1 MTLNEERVPVGLS
14 TSNAPNIATTDS
26 KFPLNDVFQQTD
38 LPSLG
43 RSIFATVKPNGPLA
57 GIFTLTDSHFT
68 TDNSGNYNP
77 DKPRLLLKRSNL
89 TSFPSKPI
97 MTELTVEAIHDLEA
111 MYGENTARTYIAK
124 MLRGLCNNYENEKTL
139 EFLENNAFETPSISI
154 SDSANAETMMFEI
167 TLRVQQLALKMNI
180 KTKRTFSA
188 YAVIPYKY
196 VASIMTTFAY
206 TTAKNT
212 SNTESLLVADFGLMK
227 YYVNPDYDSDTAYVG
242 LRSSEDPFC
251 SSAFFGDYGSQLQTI
266 KDPDTAN
273 DVIVIY
279 NRFGLTMNP
288 IHSENNPLLCK
299 FKFTK

>member
-1 MTLNEERVPVGLS
+1 MNLNEERAPIGLN

-43 RSIFATVKPNGPLA
+43 RSIFVTVKPNGPLA

-68 TDNSGNYNP
+68 TENYDRN
-77 DKPRLLLKRSNL
+77 KQKLILKRSNL
-89 TSFPSKPI
+89 TAFPSKPI

-124 MLRGLCNNYENEKTL
+124 MLRGLCNHYENEKTL
-139 EFLENNAFETPSISI
+139 EFLENNAAETPSISI

-167 TLRVQQLALKMNI
+167 TLRVQQLALKMNS
-180 KTKRTFSA
+180 KRKRTFSA

-206 TTAKNT
+206 NTAKNT
-212 SNTESLLVADFGLMK
+212 SSTESLLVADFGLMK
-227 YYVNPDYDSDTAYVG
+227 YYLNPDYDSDTAYVG
-242 LRSSEDPFC
+242 LRSAEDPFC

-273 DVIVIY
+273 DVIVVY

>member
-1 MTLNEERVPVGLS
+1 MNLNEERAPLGLS

-38 LPSLG
+38 GPSLG
-43 RSIFATVKPNGPLA
+43 RSIFVNVKPNGPLA

-68 TDNSGNYNP
+68 TDNYDRN
-77 DKPRLLLKRSNL
+77 KQKLILKRSNL

-97 MTELTVEAIHDLEA
+97 MTELTVEAVRDLEA
-111 MYGENTARTYIAK
+111 MYGENTARTYVAK
-124 MLRGLCNNYENEKTL
+124 MLRGLCNSYENEKTL
-139 EFLENNAFETPSISI
+139 EFLEKNAVETPSISL

-167 TLRVQQLALKMNI
+167 TQRVQQLALKMNA
-180 KTKRTFSA
+180 KTNRTFSA

-196 VASIMTTFAY
+196 VSAIMTSFAY
-206 TTAKNT
+206 NTAKNT
-212 SNTESLLVADFGLMK
+212 SNTDNLLVADFALMK
-227 YYVNPDYDSDTAYVG
+227 YYVNPDYESETAYVG
-242 LRSSEDPFC
+242 LRNPENPFC

-273 DVIVIY
+273 DVIVVY

-288 IHSENNPLLCK
+288 IHSENNPLLYK

>member
-1 MTLNEERVPVGLS
+1 MNLNEERAPIGLN

-43 RSIFATVKPNGPLA
+43 RSIFVTVKPNGPLA

-68 TDNSGNYNP
+68 TDNYDRN
-77 DKPRLLLKRSNL
+77 KQKLILKRSNL

-97 MTELTVEAIHDLEA
+97 MTELTVEAVHDLEA

-124 MLRGLCNNYENEKTL
+124 MLRGLCNHYENEKTL
-139 EFLENNAFETPSISI
+139 EFLENNAVETPALSI
-154 SDSANAETMMFEI
+154 SDAANAETMMFEI
-167 TLRVQQLALKMNI
+167 TLRVQQLALKMNS
-180 KTKRTFSA
+180 KRKRTFSA

-206 TTAKNT
+206 NTAKNT

-227 YYVNPDYDSDTAYVG
+227 YYLNPDYESDTAYVG
-242 LRSSEDPFC
+242 LRSAEDPFC
-251 SSAFFGDYGSQLQTI
+251 SSGFFGDYGSQLQTI

-273 DVIVIY
+273 DVIVVY

-299 FKFTK
+299 FKFTE

>member
-1 MTLNEERVPVGLS
+1 MNLNEERAPIGLN

-43 RSIFATVKPNGPLA
+43 RSIFVTVKPNGPFA

-68 TDNSGNYNP
+68 PDSSENYDP
-77 DKPRLLLKRSNL
+77 DKPRLILKRSNL

-111 MYGENTARTYIAK
+111 MYGDNTARTYIAK
-124 MLRGLCNNYENEKTL
+124 MLRGLCNHYENVKTL
-139 EFLENNAFETPSISI
+139 EFLEKNAVETPALSI
-154 SDSANAETMMFEI
+154 SDAANAETMMFEI
-167 TLRVQQLALKMNI
+167 TLRVQQLALKMNS
-180 KTKRTFSA
+180 KRKRTFSA

-212 SNTESLLVADFGLMK
+212 SSTESLLVADFGLMK
-227 YYVNPDYDSDTAYVG
+227 YYLNPDYDSDTAYVG
-242 LRSSEDPFC
+242 LRSAEDPFC
-251 SSAFFGDYGSQLQTI
+251 SSGFFGDYGSQLQTI

-273 DVIVIY
+273 DVIVVY

>member
-1 MTLNEERVPVGLS
+1 MNLNEERAPIGLN
-14 TSNAPNIATTDS
+14 TSNAPNIATS
-26 KFPLNDVFQQTD
+26 ASQFPLNDVFQQTD

-43 RSIFATVKPNGPLA
+43 RSIFVTVKPNGPFA

-68 TDNSGNYNP
+68 TDNYDRN
-77 DKPRLLLKRSNL
+77 KQKLILKRSNL
-89 TSFPSKPI
+89 ASFPSKPI

-111 MYGENTARTYIAK
+111 MYGEDTARTYIAK

-139 EFLENNAFETPSISI
+139 EFLENNAIETPSISF

-167 TLRVQQLALKMNI
+167 TLRVQQLALKMNS
-180 KTKRTFSA
+180 KRKRTFNA

-206 TTAKNT
+206 NTAKNT

-227 YYVNPDYDSDTAYVG
+227 YYLNPDYDSDTAYVG
-242 LRSSEDPFC
+242 LRSAEDPFC

-273 DVIVIY
+273 DVIVVY

>member
-1 MTLNEERVPVGLS
+1 MNLNEERAPIGLN

-43 RSIFATVKPNGPLA
+43 RSIFVTVKPNGPLA

-68 TDNSGNYNP
+68 TENYDRN
-77 DKPRLLLKRSNL
+77 KQKLILKRSNL

-139 EFLENNAFETPSISI
+139 EFLENNAVETPSISI

-167 TLRVQQLALKMNI
+167 TLRVQQLALKMNS
-180 KTKRTFSA
+180 KRKRTFSA

-206 TTAKNT
+206 NTAKNT

-227 YYVNPDYDSDTAYVG
+227 YYLNPDYDSDTAYVG
-242 LRSSEDPFC
+242 LRSAEDPFC

-273 DVIVIY
+273 DVIVVY

>member
-1 MTLNEERVPVGLS
+1 MNLNEERAPIGLN

-43 RSIFATVKPNGPLA
+43 RSIFVTVKPNGPLA

-68 TDNSGNYNP
+68 TENYDRN
-77 DKPRLLLKRSNL
+77 KQKLILKRSNL

-124 MLRGLCNNYENEKTL
+124 MLRGLCNHYENEKTL
-139 EFLENNAFETPSISI
+139 EFLENNAVETPSISI

-167 TLRVQQLALKMNI
+167 TLRVQQLALKMNS
-180 KTKRTFSA
+180 KRKRTFSA

-206 TTAKNT
+206 NTAKNT

-227 YYVNPDYDSDTAYVG
+227 YYLNPDYDSDTAYVG
-242 LRSSEDPFC
+242 LRSAEDPFC

-273 DVIVIY
+273 DVIVVY

>member
-1 MTLNEERVPVGLS
+1 MTLNEERAPIGLN

-43 RSIFATVKPNGPLA
+43 RSIFANVKPNGPLA
-57 GIFTLTDSHFT
+57 GIFTLTDSHYT

-77 DKPRLLLKRSNL
+77 DKPRLILKRSNL

-124 MLRGLCNNYENEKTL
+124 MLRGLCNHYENVKTL
-139 EFLENNAFETPSISI
+139 EFLENNAIETPSISF

-167 TLRVQQLALKMNI
+167 TLRVQQLALKMNS
-180 KTKRTFSA
+180 KRKRTFNA
-188 YAVIPYKY
+188 FAVIPYKY

-206 TTAKNT
+206 NTAKNT

-227 YYVNPDYDSDTAYVG
+227 YYLNPDYDSDTAYVG
-242 LRSSEDPFC
+242 LRSAEDPFC

-273 DVIVIY
+273 DVIVVY

>member
-1 MTLNEERVPVGLS
+1 MNLNEERAPIGLN
-14 TSNAPNIATTDS
+14 TSNAPNIATADS

-38 LPSLG
+38 GPSLG
-43 RSIFATVKPNGPLA
+43 RSIFVNVKPNGPLA
-57 GIFTLTDSHFT
+57 GIFTLTDSHYT
-68 TDNSGNYNP
+68 PDNSGKYDP
-77 DKPRLLLKRSNL
+77 DKPRLILKRSNL

-97 MTELTVEAIHDLEA
+97 MTELTVEAVRDLEA
-111 MYGENTARTYIAK
+111 MYGEDKARTYVAK
-124 MLRGLCNNYENEKTL
+124 MLRGFCNSYENEKTL
-139 EFLENNAFETPSISI
+139 EFLEKNAVETPSISL

-167 TLRVQQLALKMNI
+167 TQRVQKLALMMNA
-180 KTKRTFSA
+180 KTNRTFSA

-196 VASIMTTFAY
+196 VSAIMTSFAY
-206 TTAKNT
+206 NTAKNT
-212 SNTESLLVADFGLMK
+212 SNTDNLLVADFALTK
-227 YYVNPDYDSDTAYVG
+227 YYVNPDYESETAYVG
-242 LRSSEDPFC
+242 LRNPENPFC

-288 IHSENNPLLCK
+288 NHCENNPMLYK

>member
-1 MTLNEERVPVGLS
+1 MNLNEERAPIGLN

-43 RSIFATVKPNGPLA
+43 RSIFVTVKPNGPLA

-68 TDNSGNYNP
+68 TDNYDRN
-77 DKPRLLLKRSNL
+77 KQKLILKRSNL

-124 MLRGLCNNYENEKTL
+124 MLRGLCNHYENEKTL
-139 EFLENNAFETPSISI
+139 EFLEKNAVETPSISI

-167 TLRVQQLALKMNI
+167 TLRIQQLALKMNS
-180 KTKRTFSA
+180 KRKRTFSA

-206 TTAKNT
+206 NTAKNT

-227 YYVNPDYDSDTAYVG
+227 YYLNPDYDSDTAYVG
-242 LRSSEDPFC
+242 LRSAEDPFC
-251 SSAFFGDYGSQLQTI
+251 SSGFFGDYGSQLQTI

-273 DVIVIY
+273 DVIVVY

-288 IHSENNPLLCK
+288 IHSVNYFLFCK

>member
-1 MTLNEERVPVGLS
+1 M
-14 TSNAPNIATTDS
+14 
-26 KFPLNDVFQQTD
+26 
-38 LPSLG
+38 
-43 RSIFATVKPNGPLA
+43 KPNGPLA

-68 TDNSGNYNP
+68 TDNYDRN
-77 DKPRLLLKRSNL
+77 KQKLILKRSNL

-124 MLRGLCNNYENEKTL
+124 MLRGLCNHYENEKTL
-139 EFLENNAFETPSISI
+139 EFLEKNAVETPSISI

-167 TLRVQQLALKMNI
+167 TLRIQQLALKMNS
-180 KTKRTFSA
+180 KRKRTFNA

-206 TTAKNT
+206 NTAKNT

-227 YYVNPDYDSDTAYVG
+227 YYLNPDYDSDTAYVG
-242 LRSSEDPFC
+242 LRSAEDPFC
-251 SSAFFGDYGSQLQTI
+251 SSGFFGDYGSQLQTI

-273 DVIVIY
+273 DVIVVY

-288 IHSENNPLLCK
+288 NHCENNPMLYK

>member
-1 MTLNEERVPVGLS
+1 MTLNEERAPIGLN

-43 RSIFATVKPNGPLA
+43 RSIFVTVKPNGPLA
-57 GIFTLTDSHFT
+57 GIFTLTDSHHT

-77 DKPRLLLKRSNL
+77 DIPRLLLKRSNL

-111 MYGENTARTYIAK
+111 MYGENTARIYIAK

-139 EFLENNAFETPSISI
+139 EFLENKAVETPSISI
-154 SDSANAETMMFEI
+154 SDSANSETMMFEI
-167 TLRVQQLALKMNI
+167 TQRVQELALKMNS

-196 VASIMTTFAY
+196 VAAIKTSFA
-206 TTAKNT
+206 
-212 SNTESLLVADFGLMK
+212 
-227 YYVNPDYDSDTAYVG
+227 
-242 LRSSEDPFC
+242 
-251 SSAFFGDYGSQLQTI
+251 
-266 KDPDTAN
+266 
-273 DVIVIY
+273 
-279 NRFGLTMNP
+279 
-288 IHSENNPLLCK
+288 
-299 FKFTK
+299 

>member
-1 MTLNEERVPVGLS
+1 
-14 TSNAPNIATTDS
+14 
-26 KFPLNDVFQQTD
+26 
-38 LPSLG
+38 
-43 RSIFATVKPNGPLA
+43 
-57 GIFTLTDSHFT
+57 
-68 TDNSGNYNP
+68 
-77 DKPRLLLKRSNL
+77 
-89 TSFPSKPI
+89 

-124 MLRGLCNNYENEKTL
+124 MLRGLCNHYENEKTL
-139 EFLENNAFETPSISI
+139 EFLENNAIETPSISI

-167 TLRVQQLALKMNI
+167 TQRVQELALKMNS
-180 KTKRTFSA
+180 KRKRTFNA

-206 TTAKNT
+206 NTAKNT

-227 YYVNPDYDSDTAYVG
+227 YYLNPDYDSDTAYVG
-242 LRSSEDPFC
+242 LRSAEDPFC

-273 DVIVIY
+273 DVIVVY

>member
-1 MTLNEERVPVGLS
+1 MNLNEERAPIGLN

-43 RSIFATVKPNGPLA
+43 RSIFVTVKPNGPLA

-68 TDNSGNYNP
+68 TDNSGHYDP
-77 DKPRLLLKRSNL
+77 DKPRLILKRSNL

-124 MLRGLCNNYENEKTL
+124 MLRGLCNHYENEKTL
-139 EFLENNAFETPSISI
+139 EFLEKNAVETPSISI

-167 TLRVQQLALKMNI
+167 TLRIQQLALKMNS
-180 KTKRTFSA
+180 KRKRTFCA

-206 TTAKNT
+206 NTAKNT

-227 YYVNPDYDSDTAYVG
+227 YYLNPDYESDTAYVG
-242 LRSSEDPFC
+242 LRSAEDPFC
-251 SSAFFGDYGSQLQTI
+251 SSGFFGDYGSQLQTI

-273 DVIVIY
+273 DVIVVY

-288 IHSENNPLLCK
+288 IHSENNPLLYK

>member
-1 MTLNEERVPVGLS
+1 MNLNEERAPIGLS

-43 RSIFATVKPNGPLA
+43 RSIFVTVKPNGPLA

-68 TDNSGNYNP
+68 TDNYDRN
-77 DKPRLLLKRSNL
+77 KQKLILKRSNL

-124 MLRGLCNNYENEKTL
+124 MLRGLCNHYENEKTL
-139 EFLENNAFETPSISI
+139 EFLENNAVETPALSI
-154 SDSANAETMMFEI
+154 SDTANAETMMFEI
-167 TLRVQQLALKMNI
+167 TLRVQQLALKMNS
-180 KTKRTFSA
+180 KRKRTFNA

-206 TTAKNT
+206 NTAKNT

-227 YYVNPDYDSDTAYVG
+227 YYLNPDYESDTAYVG
-242 LRSSEDPFC
+242 LRSAEDPFC

-273 DVIVIY
+273 DVIVVY

-288 IHSENNPLLCK
+288 IHSENNPLLYK